1 MKNTYA
7 WRVKRTRDDATH
19 LLRSDDAKKAL
30 DVMKNVAKN
39 LLLGDSKVRIVVVRM
54 GAGVNDSV
62 HIQVQI
68 VELRDL
74 VLFYN
79 LKTFL

>member
-1 MKNTYA
+1 
-7 WRVKRTRDDATH
+7 
-19 LLRSDDAKKAL
+19 
-30 DVMKNVAKN
+30 MKNVAKN

-79 LKTFL
+79 LKTFLKSVSKKNFKTHAKKHPHYL